1 MDWSIPRS
9 AAGVVLLLGLAEA
22 SGVEPSACL
31 AGTGLDAAEL
41 GRPDA
46 EVSPRQELAVITNL
60 VDAVD
65 DPTGLGVTAGMRYQL
80 TTYGMFGFAL
90 LSSPTLRS
98 AIDVGLRFLDLTFV
112 FSRITQVET
121 SDGVELILTAP
132 DVPERLRRFVIE
144 RDAAAVCAIHRDLT
158 GGPEPA
164 VRIGFDEPADNTAY
178 RAAFGVLPDFGAR
191 ETAISMANAHLD
203 EPLPRADTHAAALA
217 QAQCREIL
225 RSRAA
230 RSGLAGRVL
239 DMLSD
244 DPAHPPTADAA
255 ARTLAMSPRTLRHRL
270 AAEGTS
276 YRNLLQEMR
285 HRLAEE
291 MLLSGQLTVG
301 ETAQRLGYV
310 EVSSFSQAF
319 RRWTGAGPAE
329 FRRSRT

>member
-22 SGVEPSACL
+22 SGVEPTACL

-41 GRPDA
+41 RRADA
-46 EVSPRQELAVITNL
+46 EVSPRQELTVITNL

-112 FSRITQVET
+112 FSRIRPVET
-121 SDGVELILTAP
+121 SDGVELLLDAP
-132 DVPERLRRFVIE
+132 DVPERLRRFVVE

-158 GGPEPA
+158 GGPAPA
-164 VRIGFDEPADNTAY
+164 VRIGFDEPADSAAY
-178 RAAFGVLPDFGAR
+178 RAAFGALPDFGAP
-191 ETAISMANAHLD
+191 ETVIAMSDEQLD
-203 EPLPRADTHAAALA
+203 VPLPRADTHAAALA

-225 RSRAA
+225 RSRST

-239 DMLSD
+239 DLLSG
-244 DPAHPPTADAA
+244 DPAHPPTADDA
-255 ARTLAMSPRTLRHRL
+255 ARALAMSPRTLRHRL

-276 YRNLLQEMR
+276 YRDLLQEMR
-285 HRLAEE
+285 RRLAEE
-291 MLLSGQLTVG
+291 MLLSGRLTVG

-319 RRWTGAGPAE
+319 RRWTGVGPAE
-329 FRRSRT
+329 FRRQRT

>member
-1 MDWSIPRS
+1 M
-9 AAGVVLLLGLAEA
+9 LLLALADA
-22 SGVEPSACL
+22 SGVDPTTCL

-41 GRPDA
+41 RRPDA
-46 EVSPRQELAVITNL
+46 EVSPRQELAVIANL

-65 DPTGLGVTAGMRYQL
+65 DPTGLGATAGMRYQL

-112 FSRITQVET
+112 FSRIRPVAT
-121 SDGVELILTAP
+121 SGGVELRFDAP

-158 GGPEPA
+158 GAPAPA
-164 VRIGFDEPADNTAY
+164 VRIGFAEPIDTGPY
-178 RAAFGVLPDFGAR
+178 REAFGMVPDFGAHD
-191 ETAISMANAHLD
+191 TVVVMPDDQLD
-203 EPLPRADTHAAALA
+203 EPLPRADLHAAALA

-225 RSRAA
+225 RSRSA
-230 RSGLAGRVL
+230 RSGLAGQVL
-239 DMLSD
+239 DLLSV
-244 DPAHPPTADAA
+244 DPAHPPTADDA
-255 ARTLAMSPRTLRHRL
+255 ARALAMSPRTMRHQL
-270 AAEGTS
+270 ASEGAS
-276 YRNLLQEMR
+276 YRDLLQEMR

-291 MLLSGQLTVG
+291 MLLSGRLTVG

-319 RRWTGAGPAE
+319 RRWTGVGPAE
-329 FRRSRT
+329 FRRLRT